1 MRVEFLNCFGVSD
14 SMTYSDKFF
23 DSHIFV
29 GSTYAYA
36 WPKVHLMEIDDVV
49 EDACLVLIAYLE
61 DAYFYSNYKKA
72 FQEIRCYWLKENS
85 FL

>member
-1 MRVEFLNCFGVSD
+1 MRVEFLNCFGV
-14 SMTYSDKFF
+14 SDKFF

-36 WPKVHLMEIDDVV
+36 WPQVHLIERDDVGSRRRSM
-49 EDACLVLIAYLE
+49 LSAYLE

-72 FQEIRCYWLKENS
+72 FQEIRCYRL
-85 FL
+85 